1 MIGLPL
7 VCQGELFSSVDFSV
21 IAKFSHICMLVREK
35 LFNKSIAKLSDL
47 KGTDFLCVLK
57 FKYLK
62 VSSKFTLFKLQ
73 YLYLTKCCFQSGPF
87 SVCLDSDTSIRENV
101 G

>member
-1 MIGLPL
+1 M
-7 VCQGELFSSVDFSV
+7 CQGELFSSVDFAVST
-21 IAKFSHICMLVREK
+21 KFSHICMLVREK

-47 KGTDFLCVLK
+47 KGTNSLCVLK

-62 VSSKFTLFKLQ
+62 VPSKFTLFNLQ
-73 YLYLTKCCFQSGPF
+73 YLYLTKCCFPSGPL
-87 SVCLDSDTSIRENV
+87 SVCLDSDTSIRGKV